1 MLILA
6 AIGVN
11 LSGIELPQF
20 LSALVLLGVG
30 WNFLYIGGSTLLT
43 ECYTH
48 EEKAKVQGLNDF
60 LVAGSMVV
68 TAFSSGLL
76 FSLYSWQSVNLAV
89 VPLLLAVL
97 AGVIWLGLRRYAS
110 APKTGE
116 T

>member
-1 MLILA
+1 M
-6 AIGVN
+6 
-11 LSGIELPQF
+11 
-20 LSALVLLGVG
+20 G

-43 ECYTH
+43 ECYSQ

-76 FSLYSWQSVNLAV
+76 FSLYSWQSVNFAV

-97 AGVIWLGLRRYAS
+97 TGVIWLGLRRYAS
-110 APKTGE
+110 SPKTGE